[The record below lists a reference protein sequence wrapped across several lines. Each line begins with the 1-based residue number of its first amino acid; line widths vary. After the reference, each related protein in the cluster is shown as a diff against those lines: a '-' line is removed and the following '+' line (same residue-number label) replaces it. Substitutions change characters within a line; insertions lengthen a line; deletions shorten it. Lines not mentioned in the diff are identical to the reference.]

1 MNRPLILTVDLA
13 GLALV
18 PFLFRTL
25 GPRRAVLIAIFG
37 GLLVLPRGAQVLALG
52 PATIELNKFLV
63 SGLAVLLGVVLF
75 DRRALLRARPDWL
88 DLPMAACVASP
99 LVSMAVNGFDRPRE
113 FLDGA
118 WWKLAAWVVPYLL
131 GRIYFGDAAGTSRVV
146 VGVMAAGLLYIPVC
160 LFETALGPRWYL
172 LGVIYGIPPHKGV
185 AHRLGG
191 WRPEGMLN
199 SGLEL
204 AAWMALASVVA
215 CWTWLSRS
223 GVRLWRL
230 PAWVPALALTSTS
243 LACRGT
249 YGYLLLGAGLLATA
263 LTQALRTRLVLV
275 TLMLLPLVYIGL
287 RVSGAWDGRQ
297 LEAISQQMGR
307 TGTVDVRLEAE
318 SRLLDHVRGGMRTL
332 AFGDGVYEW
341 ADAWW
346 VTVLQQ
352 FGLAGLAA
360 FLAAFFLV
368 PAGLTIGRLPVR
380 TCRGSPVSPAWGLAL
395 FVILHMIDSLHNTS
409 LLSPTTLIGG
419 ALVGL
424 TIDQRRRE
432 NADRPVIE
440 LVLVLVIWVL
450 VEVIGHLPRTP

>member
-172 LGVIYGIPPHKGV
+172 LGVIYGIPPHEGV

-287 RVSGAWDGRQ
+287 RVSGAWTAGNWRRSPSKWGGPARSTSGSRPSRACSTTSGAACGRSPS
-297 LEAISQQMGR
+297 A
-307 TGTVDVRLEAE
+307 TG
-318 SRLLDHVRGGMRTL
+318 SMSGPMPG
-332 AFGDGVYEW
+332 
-341 ADAWW
+341 
-346 VTVLQQ
+346 
-352 FGLAGLAA
+352 
-360 FLAAFFLV
+360 
-368 PAGLTIGRLPVR
+368 
-380 TCRGSPVSPAWGLAL
+380 GSPSYNSSASPAWRP
-395 FVILHMIDSLHNTS
+395 S
-409 LLSPTTLIGG
+409 SP
-419 ALVGL
+419 
-424 TIDQRRRE
+424 
-432 NADRPVIE
+432 PSSSC
-440 LVLVLVIWVL
+440 
-450 VEVIGHLPRTP
+450 PRA